1 MSTFTTIGA
10 LASGLPNKYGNRQ
23 DLAVIADGSKPITA
37 IRQSIAELSE
47 TYEFEELKY
56 QTPVP
61 PTTPLKMTTSQ
72 PIISIAS
79 LLATIAANTA
89 FPQFQNQN
97 VVDITDVYTFW
108 MWFSGGVNQAGR
120 TLDYRRVPTVD
131 QDSYGITSN
140 TQGAVGTAPPTYF
153 TRFNN
158 VLQVG
163 PAPDNPY
170 TFFVRMKL
178 RHPMPY
184 TEPFI
189 PAVLTPAVV
198 PATGGSISVTVSSGG
213 SGYLPSQTNIP
224 LTFNTPVGGVV
235 AVGTA
240 TSNSSG
246 VITSVTLSN
255 AGQGYG
261 VGNLTVCGT
270 AVIASQSV
278 FMPDSWHEIVQ
289 YAACWRLATWS
300 GEQEYIV
307 MFDNILKSKGIDV
320 AEARAAKS
328 QMKRDERHNS
338 RQISLRLGSPY
349 TFANR

>member
-23 DLAVIADGSKPITA
+23 DLAIIADGSKPITA
-37 IRQSIAELSE
+37 IRQSIAELTE

-61 PTTPLKMTTSQ
+61 PSTPLQMTTSQ
-72 PIISIAS
+72 PIIPIES
-79 LLATIAANTA
+79 LLATIAGNTS
-89 FPQFQNQN
+89 FPQFQTQN

-158 VLQVG
+158 ILQVG

-178 RHPMPY
+178 RHPLPI
-184 TEPFI
+184 TEPFSA
-189 PAVLTPAVV
+189 AVLIPTVAGGQI
-198 PATGGSISVTVSSGG
+198 TGVSVLSGG
-213 SGYLPSQTNIP
+213 SGYLPLSSNIP
-224 LTFNTPVGGVV
+224 MTFNTPVGGSP
-235 AVGTA
+235 AKGTA
-240 TSNSSG
+240 TVNNSGAING
-246 VITSVTLSN
+246 V
-255 AGQGYG
+255 
-261 VGNLTVCGT
+261 NLTNEGLGYTSNNVTTCST

-278 FMPDSWHEIVQ
+278 FMPDSWYEIVQ
-289 YAACWRLATWS
+289 YAACWRLATWA
-300 GEQEYIV
+300 GEQDYIV

>member
-23 DLAVIADGSKPITA
+23 DLAIIADGSKPITA

-61 PTTPLKMTTSQ
+61 PSTPLQMTTSQ

-79 LLATIAANTA
+79 LLATIAANSN
-89 FPQFQNQN
+89 FPQFQTQN

-184 TEPFI
+184 KDPFI
-189 PAVLTPAVV
+189 PAVLNPTVAGG
-198 PATGGSISVTVSSGG
+198 AITGATVSSGG
-213 SGYLPSQTNIP
+213 SGYLPSISTIP
-224 LTFNTPVGGVV
+224 MTFNTPVGGTM

-240 TSNSSG
+240 TSSAGG
-246 VITSVTLSN
+246 VITSVSISS
-255 AGQGYG
+255 GGSGYTANN
-261 VGNLTVCGT
+261 VSICGT
-270 AVIASQSV
+270 AAIASQSV

-307 MFDNILKSKGIDV
+307 MFDNILKSKGVDV